1 MFEHM
6 RLTVRPYD
14 YTDDNQTLSCIFA
27 EPPMSEPPR
36 PEPPRSQPPGSQP
49 PAVPTTGPASA
60 SEPFAGAPEDGDA
73 WLAGLTPADMEAIYC
88 NPADAFSGKDE
99 LPIGAGFAAG
109 GWLDQL
115 VPGPVLSSFSQ
126 DTLECGLGSL
136 EDDELVGVLRA
147 SRRLASWQA
156 AVEFWAVGELDARRL
171 RESGRPGWSRISEYV
186 SSELAA
192 ALTLTGRSADTL
204 LCLSRDLA
212 RLPMVL
218 RSLAEGRIDRARAEI
233 FAAELAALGDVAA
246 VAIADAL
253 IDIAGSM
260 TTSRLRY
267 ALRRMVLTVDP
278 AAVRRRAAKARE
290 DARVEAWSEGSGNG
304 ALAGRELPSA
314 DAIAADRRISAIA
327 RALQE
332 AGTAGT
338 MDQLRAAAFVALLTG
353 RDPELP
359 PDDAD
364 RTGRPAQPDENKAE
378 PAAKHGAEPS
388 SQSRPRAGTSS
399 APGERSSGSILSGTE
414 RPWWAG
420 PGLGGSVNL
429 TMPLTA
435 WLGESDAPG
444 DVAGLGALDA
454 DTCREL
460 AEGIRSGPGAR
471 WCVTL
476 TGRDGR
482 AVAHACGG
490 AGPGSPGPRGRR
502 RTPGPPGPDPPGKER
517 TWLGR
522 LTFSRIEC
530 GVCRHEHKVPGY
542 RPDGVLRT
550 LVKVRQ
556 RTCAFPGC
564 RRPAVACDDDHTV
577 PYDQGGM
584 TCECNLAPL
593 CRRHHQAKQAPGW
606 HLSQPEPGV
615 LLWTTPHGRRYET
628 KPEPY
633 PT

>member
-1 MFEHM
+1 
-6 RLTVRPYD
+6 
-14 YTDDNQTLSCIFA
+14 
-27 EPPMSEPPR
+27 
-36 PEPPRSQPPGSQP
+36 
-49 PAVPTTGPASA
+49 
-60 SEPFAGAPEDGDA
+60 
-73 WLAGLTPADMEAIYC
+73 
-88 NPADAFSGKDE
+88 
-99 LPIGAGFAAG
+99 
-109 GWLDQL
+109 
-115 VPGPVLSSFSQ
+115 
-126 DTLECGLGSL
+126 
-136 EDDELVGVLRA
+136 
-147 SRRLASWQA
+147 
-156 AVEFWAVGELDARRL
+156 
-171 RESGRPGWSRISEYV
+171 V

-218 RSLAEGRIDRARAEI
+218 RALAQGRIDRARAEI
-233 FAAELAALGDVAA
+233 FASELAALGDVAA
-246 VAIADAL
+246 AAIANGL

-278 AAVRRRAAKARE
+278 TAVRRRAAKARE
-290 DARVEAWSEGSGNG
+290 DARVETWSESSGNS

-332 AGTAGT
+332 AGASGT
-338 MDQLRAAAFVALLTG
+338 MDELRAAAFVALLTG

-359 PDDAD
+359 RNDAPEP
-364 RTGRPAQPDENKAE
+364 TAAQGSESNPV
-378 PAAKHGAEPS
+378 H
-388 SQSRPRAGTSS
+388 
-399 APGERSSGSILSGTE
+399 APGLKAGSGSAGPSADAFTWPRGE

-444 DVAGLGALDA
+444 DVAGLGVLDA

-460 AEGIRSGPGAR
+460 AERIRSGPGAR

-490 AGPGSPGPRGRR
+490 PGPGPPRSRGSPGG
-502 RTPGPPGPDPPGKER
+502 
-517 TWLGR
+517 WLSR
-522 LTFSRIEC
+522 LAFSRIEC
-530 GVCRHEHKVPGY
+530 GVCEHEHKVPGY
-542 RPDGVLRT
+542 RPDGKLRT

-577 PYDQGGM
+577 PYDQGGI

-606 HLSQPEPGV
+606 HLSQPRPGV
-615 LLWTTPHGRRYET
+615 LIWTTPHGRRYET
-628 KPEPY
+628 KPDPY
-633 PT
+633 PA

>member
-1 MFEHM
+1 
-6 RLTVRPYD
+6 
-14 YTDDNQTLSCIFA
+14 
-27 EPPMSEPPR
+27 
-36 PEPPRSQPPGSQP
+36 
-49 PAVPTTGPASA
+49 
-60 SEPFAGAPEDGDA
+60 
-73 WLAGLTPADMEAIYC
+73 
-88 NPADAFSGKDE
+88 
-99 LPIGAGFAAG
+99 
-109 GWLDQL
+109 
-115 VPGPVLSSFSQ
+115 
-126 DTLECGLGSL
+126 
-136 EDDELVGVLRA
+136 
-147 SRRLASWQA
+147 
-156 AVEFWAVGELDARRL
+156 
-171 RESGRPGWSRISEYV
+171 
-186 SSELAA
+186 
-192 ALTLTGRSADTL
+192 
-204 LCLSRDLA
+204 
-212 RLPMVL
+212 
-218 RSLAEGRIDRARAEI
+218 
-233 FAAELAALGDVAA
+233 
-246 VAIADAL
+246 
-253 IDIAGSM
+253 
-260 TTSRLRY
+260 
-267 ALRRMVLTVDP
+267 MVLTVDP
-278 AAVRRRAAKARE
+278 TAVRRRAAKARE
-290 DARVEAWSEGSGNG
+290 DARVETWSETSGNG

-332 AGTAGT
+332 AGATGT

-359 PDDAD
+359 AEDSD
-364 RTGRPAQPDENKAE
+364 GISRPAPSKENMACSW
-378 PAAKHGAEPS
+378 ARG
-388 SQSRPRAGTSS
+388 
-399 APGERSSGSILSGTE
+399 E

-444 DVAGLGALDA
+444 DVAGLGPLDA

-460 AEGIRSGPGAR
+460 TERVRRGPGAR

-490 AGPGSPGPRGRR
+490 AGPGPPGRR
-502 RTPGPPGPDPPGKER
+502 RPDSPPGPDPPRGSR

-584 TCECNLAPL
+584 TCQCNLAPL

-615 LLWTTPHGRRYET
+615 LVWTTPHGRRYET

-633 PT
+633 PM

>member
-1 MFEHM
+1 
-6 RLTVRPYD
+6 
-14 YTDDNQTLSCIFA
+14 
-27 EPPMSEPPR
+27 
-36 PEPPRSQPPGSQP
+36 
-49 PAVPTTGPASA
+49 
-60 SEPFAGAPEDGDA
+60 
-73 WLAGLTPADMEAIYC
+73 MEAIYS
-88 NPADAFSGKDE
+88 NPPDAFSGKNE
-99 LPIGAGFAAG
+99 VPIGAGFAAG
-109 GWLDQL
+109 AWLDQL

-126 DTLECGLGSL
+126 DTLDSGLGSL
-136 EDDELVGVLRA
+136 EDDELVGVLKA

-171 RESGRPGWSRISEYV
+171 RESGRPGWSRISEFV

-218 RSLAEGRIDRARAEI
+218 RALAEGRIDRARAEI
-233 FAAELAALGDVAA
+233 FASELAALGDVAA
-246 VAIADAL
+246 AKIADAL

-278 AAVRRRAAKARE
+278 TAVRRRAAKARE
-290 DARVEAWSEGSGNG
+290 DARVETWSESSGNG

-332 AGTAGT
+332 AGAAGT

-359 PDDAD
+359 RNDA
-364 RTGRPAQPDENKAE
+364 AE
-378 PAAKHGAEPS
+378 TAASAKGSES
-388 SQSRPRAGTSS
+388 SPER
-399 APGERSSGSILSGTE
+399 APGAKAAFGSAARPGDSGTVFRGE

-444 DVAGLGALDA
+444 DVAGLGVIDA
-454 DTCREL
+454 DTSREL
-460 AEGIRSGPGAR
+460 AERIRRGPGAR

-476 TGRDGR
+476 TGRDGQ

-490 AGPGSPGPRGRR
+490 AGPGPPYSRGSPRS
-502 RTPGPPGPDPPGKER
+502 
-517 TWLGR
+517 WLGR
-522 LTFSRIEC
+522 LTITRIEC
-530 GVCRHEHKVPGY
+530 GICRHEHKVPGY
-542 RPDGVLRT
+542 RPDGKLRT

-564 RRPAVACDDDHTV
+564 RRPAVACDDDHTI

-615 LLWTTPHGRRYET
+615 LIWTTPHGRRYET